1 MTALSPHT
9 EKPEPRDTIKV
20 LHIDDEPDI
29 IDITIHSLGGFD
41 PGIHVHPCTDPGNA
55 LKELEADHF
64 DCVVS
69 DYQMGDYDSIG
80 LAKTIQERF
89 DLPILMYT
97 GRGSEEVAEAA
108 FAAGFDDYIR
118 KEASPSHFQ
127 VLGKRIRAAVDKHR
141 AERERRKSEERYR
154 TLIENTLGGVW
165 IIDAEANTSYV
176 NPSMA
181 EMMGYGQE
189 EMRGQRIFSFMD
201 EQWAEFANRSLNRR
215 KKGIKEIFEFEFL
228 RKDGKRLITLLSTSP
243 ITDSEG
249 NYQGAFAFLSNITE
263 RRRVEEALRVNR
275 ERLNSFME
283 SAPVSLTIY
292 DADLNY
298 VEANQNFLDL
308 YGYTRENLFGR
319 NMVDAHPDAVETGR
333 VKQYREVIR
342 TGEPRFLPEVRSPK
356 KLGDRVFSISAFKV
370 GEGLGLV
377 SLNIT
382 ESKKL
387 EQRLRESE
395 ALYRELAE
403 KSIDVIYKVDPEG
416 RLQYISPSV
425 EALTGY
431 RKEELIGEPFLKFLS
446 ANQRTGVEA
455 AIGEAIAGDQTQ
467 GFQTEI
473 IGKGG
478 RRVSVEVNSSMIKE
492 HGEYAGFQGVIRDVT
507 ERRRIEDELRES
519 EERYRNLVELSP
531 DAIITF
537 DFSGFVTSVNT
548 AIERL
553 TGFSKE
559 ELVGKHFTKLGYFR
573 LQDIPRCIGRF
584 NSIIMGNLP
593 PPVEFSYRRKD
604 GTMRWAEGHVGYVYE
619 KWKRVGFQSVVMDI
633 TDRKIVE
640 EELKEHA
647 SSLEELVEKR
657 SQELVEAEK
666 MVTAGK
672 IASMVGHDLRGP
684 LVNIKNSLYLI
695 ERNPEYFTKL
705 KEKIDGSV
713 DYALDMLEELR
724 FSTRTEAPQIIF
736 TDLMRLISRALEDV
750 QVPPTITVETKVDE
764 GVERVILDP
773 TQIRRVLDNLIRN
786 AVEAMP
792 QGGELGITAGLRD
805 DDLVMVIGDTGS
817 GIPADLMPD
826 LFRAFTTTKP
836 KGIGLGLTYC
846 KRALEAHGGSISVE
860 SEEGR
865 GTRFTISI
873 PQSQP
878 MIE

>member
-1 MTALSPHT
+1 LSPHIGH
-9 EKPEPRDTIKV
+9 PEPRDTLKV

-29 IDITIHSLGGFD
+29 IDITTHSLGRFD

-55 LKELEADHF
+55 LKQLEADHF

-80 LAKTIQERF
+80 LAEKIRERF
-89 DLPILMYT
+89 DLPVLMYT

-118 KEASPSHFQ
+118 KEASLSHFQ
-127 VLGKRIRAAVDKHR
+127 VLGKRIRAAVEMHR
-141 AERERRKSEERYR
+141 AEIELRDSEER
-154 TLIENTLGGVW
+154 
-165 IIDAEANTSYV
+165 
-176 NPSMA
+176 
-181 EMMGYGQE
+181 
-189 EMRGQRIFSFMD
+189 F
-201 EQWAEFANRSLNRR
+201 RSL
-215 KKGIKEIFEFEFL
+215 FESTHDGVVVSDP
-228 RKDGKRLITLLSTSP
+228 DGKYISANPAAAKILGYDSPEELLGLSAESFYANPGERRDLYERLNKTGY
-243 ITDSEG
+243 ITDYEHEFKRRDGSLGHVSANVTIRRTDEGALLRSEV
-249 NYQGAFAFLSNITE
+249 FFRDISE
-263 RRRVEEALRVNR
+263 RKRVEEDLRVNR
-275 ERLNSFME
+275 ESLNSFME
-283 SAPVSLTIY
+283 SAPVSLAIF
-292 DADLNY
+292 DSDLNY
-298 VEANQNFLDL
+298 IGVNKNLLDL
-308 YGYTRENLFGR
+308 YEYSRENLMGR
-319 NMVDAHPDAVETGR
+319 NMVDVHPDAVESGR

-342 TGEPRFLPEVRSPK
+342 TGEPLFLPEVRSQK
-356 KLGDRVFSISAFKV
+356 RLGDRVFSVSGFKV

-377 SLNIT
+377 SMNIT

-395 ALYRELAE
+395 TLYRELAE

-431 RKEELIGEPFLKFLS
+431 RQEEIIGKPFFKFLS
-446 ANQRTGVEA
+446 VNQRAGVE
-455 AIGEAIAGDQTQ
+455 EAITGDQTQ
-467 GFQTEI
+467 GFLIEI

-478 RRVSVEVNSSMIKE
+478 RSVSVEVNSSMIKE
-492 HGEYAGFQGVIRDVT
+492 QGNFAGFQGVIRDVT
-507 ERRRIEDELRES
+507 ERRKMEDELRES

-531 DAIITF
+531 YAIITF
-537 DFSGFVTSVNT
+537 DFGGFVTSVNT
-548 AIERL
+548 AVERL

-559 ELVGKHFTKLGYFR
+559 ELIGKHFTKLGYFR
-573 LQDIPRCIGRF
+573 LQDIPRYIGMF
-584 NSIIMGNLP
+584 NSLVMGNVP
-593 PPVEFSYRRKD
+593 PPVEFPYRRKD
-604 GTMRWAEGHVGYVYE
+604 GTKRWAEGHVGYVYE
-619 KWKRVGFQSVVMDI
+619 KWKRVGIQSVVMDI

-640 EELKEHA
+640 EELKKHA

-695 ERNPEYFTKL
+695 ERNPEYFPKL

-713 DYALDMLEELR
+713 DYALNMLEELR
-724 FSTRTEAPQIIF
+724 FSTRTETPQIIF
-736 TDLMRLISRALEDV
+736 TDLMRLISRSLEDV
-750 QVPPTITVETKVDE
+750 QVPPTITVETKIDE
-764 GVERVILDP
+764 GVGRVVLDP
-773 TQIRRVLDNLIRN
+773 TQIRRVLDNLLRN

-792 QGGELGITAGLRD
+792 KGGDLRIAAGLRE

-817 GIPADLMPD
+817 GIPTDLMPD

-860 SEEGR
+860 SEEGK